1 MPTNPQNEQPGLKN
15 FLEIPYDE
23 LEALNLEAADAAE
36 KLAPAALEK
45 KYCDYL
51 RKEKRLKAVT
61 VCFTDIEGRF
71 HMLDYDKQFILAS
84 NDNLTFD
91 GSSIRGFSAQRESD
105 LRLGIDWGSIVWL
118 PSDVFGPGKVI
129 VFGTVLN
136 RDKSLYDSD
145 FRARLGELARELKAT
160 KGLTANVAAEV
171 EGFLVKGLNAE
182 QNYDQTK
189 GFELI
194 STGGYYHSL
203 PLDPLKKFI
212 DTAAEAQRAMGF
224 GNEKDHPEVAPS
236 QFELNFSHAHA
247 VRACDLVQLY
257 KLVCRQVAA
266 NMGMTATFLPKP
278 VSGVNGS
285 GMHLNLSFSKG
296 SKNVFHDAKG
306 EEGISKA
313 GWDTVSRILNHAQE
327 LSLILNP
334 SVNAYRR
341 LDPHYEAPNQIKVSA
356 VDRGAMIRIPAGNER
371 SARLEIRSVGPDTNP
386 YLALFALISTALGGD
401 PLTKDEGKRDRVR
414 YLPGNIHDALRLYRA
429 SEFLKKT
436 LGEAPHEKYAHHKQA
451 SADRNPKELGSIVKT
466 SEVLFHHDVTTQML
480 WHKF

>member
-1 MPTNPQNEQPGLKN
+1 M
-15 FLEIPYDE
+15 
-23 LEALNLEAADAAE
+23 
-36 KLAPAALEK
+36 
-45 KYCDYL
+45 
-51 RKEKRLKAVT
+51 
-61 VCFTDIEGRF
+61 
-71 HMLDYDKQFILAS
+71 
-84 NDNLTFD
+84 
-91 GSSIRGFSAQRESD
+91 
-105 LRLGIDWGSIVWL
+105 WL

-257 KLVCRQVAA
+257 RPTWA
-266 NMGMTATFLPKP
+266 
-278 VSGVNGS
+278 
-285 GMHLNLSFSKG
+285 
-296 SKNVFHDAKG
+296 
-306 EEGISKA
+306 
-313 GWDTVSRILNHAQE
+313 
-327 LSLILNP
+327 
-334 SVNAYRR
+334 
-341 LDPHYEAPNQIKVSA
+341 
-356 VDRGAMIRIPAGNER
+356 
-371 SARLEIRSVGPDTNP
+371 
-386 YLALFALISTALGGD
+386 
-401 PLTKDEGKRDRVR
+401 
-414 YLPGNIHDALRLYRA
+414 
-429 SEFLKKT
+429 
-436 LGEAPHEKYAHHKQA
+436 
-451 SADRNPKELGSIVKT
+451 
-466 SEVLFHHDVTTQML
+466 
-480 WHKF
+480 